1 MIEGKIVE
9 GSNCLIVEDV
19 VTSGG
24 SVLETAVALEE
35 VGLKVTDAVVLLN
48 REQGGQENLERCGI
62 KLHR

>member
-9 GSNCLIVEDV
+9 GSSCLIVEDV

-35 VGLKVTDAVVLLN
+35 AGLRVTDAVVLLN
-48 REQGGQENLERCGI
+48 REQGGQGNLEGRGI
-62 KLHR
+62 RLHR